1 MGVLYRPVNIWTF
14 YFKNFRVSLPCRL
27 ADEGEYW
34 DLFHLLLPDN
44 TREVVC
50 VIVCIALLNLNKCDW
65 LGLELFF
72 VSSSSSLVNSE
83 SWAAGRLP
91 S

>member
-1 MGVLYRPVNIWTF
+1 MPYRPVNIWTF
-14 YFKNFRVSLPCRL
+14 TLKTSEFLYHAILLMRVNSGIYFIFFSLTILERL
-27 ADEGEYW
+27 FA
-34 DLFHLLLPDN
+34 F
-44 TREVVC
+44 
-50 VIVCIALLNLNKCDW
+50 IVCIAPLNLNKCDW
-65 LGLELFF
+65 LGLELLF